1 MQEKLDCAYRVQ
13 GPGVVKSI
21 SDQIQKN
28 WWTCHIAK
36 VISKWED
43 FRPSKI

>member
-13 GPGVVKSI
+13 GPGEVKPI
-21 SDQIQKN
+21 SDQIQEN
-28 WWTCHIAK
+28 RWTCHIAK
-36 VISKWED
+36 AISKRED